1 MVNRLSKEKSP
12 YLRLHMDNPVD
23 WYPWGE
29 EAFKKAREEDKPIF
43 LSIGYYT
50 CHWCHVMNRESF
62 MDEEVAKELN
72 KTFICIKVDREERP
86 DIDSIYM
93 KYAMSIMGG
102 GGWPLTVLLTPDKK
116 PFFVATYLPK
126 ETLIELARRVRNLW
140 INDREKILKYADE
153 VVKTLLG
160 TSLFSVGN
168 EYKEITENPIHELY
182 KRLSITYDE
191 FNGGFGEPPK
201 FPSPQKILFLFRYW
215 KSMDDSLAL
224 EMSLKTLDAMRM
236 GGIYDQV
243 GGGFHRYSTDAIWKL
258 PHFEKMLYDQAWMIR
273 TYAEAYQITGDYLYR
288 ETVEQTIEFLYREL
302 YDGKL
307 FYSALDA
314 ESEGMEGRYYI
325 WSIEE
330 IRNILGDEAK
340 IAIEAFNLKEEGNYF
355 DEATGKRTGYNIIYP
370 RVRWE
375 ISAKNQGY
383 NFEEYREVMDGILKK
398 LFHAR
403 STREKPNVDEKIL
416 CDWNAMTIASIAY
429 ASRILDDK
437 DLMTKVETSLEEHL
451 KRFYSD
457 TLYHLYIE
465 GERRVPALLDDY
477 SYTLHMLVES
487 YMTLYKPEYIER
499 AIEMADEMLEKFY
512 IDRIN
517 ILLHTPKDT
526 TDLPHHNLDLYDG
539 PYPNGLSI
547 AIHELIRLSR
557 LTGEERFE
565 SIARELLKT
574 ALPNIERALE
584 ASPTLILDML
594 YILDGGSEVVVV
606 PGKDLDLGR
615 EFISKLSKI
624 YNPFSIYHLK
634 HGGTDKI
641 SSYIKY
647 YDAIEG
653 RPTIYICRNFRCLA
667 PTTDLKEAIKHLHG
681 RD

>member
-1 MVNRLSKEKSP
+1 MTNRLAKEKSP
-12 YLRLHMDNPVD
+12 YLKLHSDNPID

-62 MDEEVAKELN
+62 MDMEVAKELN

-86 DIDSIYM
+86 DIDAIYM
-93 KYAMSIMGG
+93 KYAMSIMGS

-140 INDREKILKYADE
+140 INDRERILKYSDE

-168 EYKEITENPIHELY
+168 EYKELSEDPIHELY

-191 FNGGFGEPPK
+191 FNGGFGDPPK
-201 FPSPQKILFLFRYW
+201 FPNPQKILFLFRYW
-215 KSMDDSLAL
+215 RSMDDPIAL
-224 EMSLKTLDAMRM
+224 EMALKTLDAMRM

-273 TYAEAYQITGDYLYR
+273 TYAEAYQITGDYLYK
-288 ETVEQTIEFLYREL
+288 ETVEHTIDFIYREL
-302 YDGKL
+302 YNGKL

-325 WSIEE
+325 WSIDE
-330 IRNILGDEAK
+330 IREILGDEAK

-355 DEATGKRTGYNIIYP
+355 DEASGKRTGYNIIYP

-375 ISAKNQGY
+375 ISAEKHGY
-383 NFEEYREVMDGILKK
+383 KFDEYRERIDEILKK

-403 STREKPNVDEKIL
+403 NKRERPNMDDKIL
-416 CDWNAMTIASIAY
+416 CDWNGMTIASLAY
-429 ASRILDDK
+429 ASRILDNK
-437 DLMTKVETSLEEHL
+437 NLMKKVEAMVDEHI
-451 KRFYSD
+451 KRFHHD
-457 TLYHLYIE
+457 ILYHIYIE
-465 GERRVPALLDDY
+465 GEWKVPGLLDDY
-477 SYTLHMLVES
+477 SYTIHMLLEA
-487 YMTLYKPEYIER
+487 YMTLHNPRYIEK
-499 AIEMADEMLEKFY
+499 ALEIAEDMLDKFY
-512 IDRIN
+512 IESTN
-517 ILLHTPKDT
+517 ILLHTPKDIN
-526 TDLPHHNLDLYDG
+526 DLPHHNLDLFDG
-539 PYPNGLSI
+539 PYPSGLSI

-574 ALPNIERALE
+574 ALPNIERALD

-594 YILDGGSEVVVV
+594 YILEGGSEVVVV
-606 PGKDLDLGR
+606 PGNDIETGR
-615 EFISKLSKI
+615 DYLSKLSRI
-624 YNPFSIYHLK
+624 YSPFSIYHLK
-634 HGGTDKI
+634 HRDTEKI
-641 SSYIKY
+641 SNYVKY
-647 YDAIEG
+647 YDSIEG
-653 RPTIYICRNFRCLA
+653 KPTIYICRNFRCLA
-667 PTTDLKEAIKHLHG
+667 PTTNLNEAIKEMLG